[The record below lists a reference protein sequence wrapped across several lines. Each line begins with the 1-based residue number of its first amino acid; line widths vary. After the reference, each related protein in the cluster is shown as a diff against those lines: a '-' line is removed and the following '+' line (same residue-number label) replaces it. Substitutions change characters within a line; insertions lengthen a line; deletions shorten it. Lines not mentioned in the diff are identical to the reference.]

1 MASESKFSPVSAGL
15 RVVRRAVAT
24 LATLVVLA
32 ASATATAET
41 VLITGSSSGL
51 GLEFARQYAK
61 KGWDVIA
68 THPHDGVP
76 EDLGALRA
84 QYPRVR
90 IEQLDVTNEEQIS
103 ALAQALKGRPID
115 VLLNNAGVM
124 TLDNWARGLGAGQRF
139 GDLDFDSFDRIMD
152 INAKGSM
159 RVTQA
164 FYDNVLASRQKKIVA
179 ITSSLGSNGD
189 PPETTTNSFWYSTSK
204 AALNKLMSLTARATV
219 QDGVIVV
226 PMHPGS
232 VRVRG
237 TGPLPDGMIEA
248 PFSVGEMIRTIDGL
262 TIERSGSFLNY
273 DGTPIP
279 W

>member
-1 MASESKFSPVSAGL
+1 MKNTPLSVWL
-15 RVVRRAVAT
+15 RAVRGAAAT
-24 LATLVVLA
+24 LALMVV
-32 ASATATAET
+32 SATALAQT
-41 VLITGSSSGL
+41 VLITGSSSGI
-51 GLEFARQYAK
+51 GLEFARQYAQ
-61 KGWDVIA
+61 KGWEVIA

-76 EDLGALRA
+76 EDLAALQAR
-84 QYPRVR
+84 YPKVR
-90 IEQLDVTNEEQIS
+90 IDQMDVTNQEQIF
-103 ALAQALKGRPID
+103 ALAASFKGRPID
-115 VLLNNAGVM
+115 LLINNAGVM

-139 GDLDFDSFDRIMD
+139 GDLDFSQFGRIMD

-159 RVTQA
+159 MVTQA
-164 FYDNVLASRQKKIVA
+164 FYDSVRASRQKKIVA
-179 ITSSLGSNGD
+179 ITSSLGSMGD

-219 QDGVIVV
+219 NDGVIVV

-237 TGPLPDGMIEA
+237 SGPLPEGMIEA

-262 TIERSGSFLNY
+262 TIEKSGSFLNY